1 MKRRMIALIIL
12 AVVCV
17 VLCSCAK
24 KKTNEKDAV
33 DKPNIEQTDD
43 NLNQQD
49 KADNASANQDRDA
62 SDTFSEEKENKS
74 DANPSKGSSS
84 ATTNTAKHSHSYS
97 EVSSV
102 AATCTSDGSRNYK
115 CSCGKSCSERI
126 SATGHNWK
134 SATCTEPKTCSIC
147 GATEGSAAGHNYGG
161 GTTCTVCGHKL
172 TMTFT
177 GNVGSEVVLKDK
189 LHFGEQTVASI
200 VVDSITTSYDG
211 GCVYIYCTPTYVMAE
226 GTSGSTSIFCGANI
240 YDKQGNLV
248 KYIKQSSG
256 LTETNIGTG
265 AQFNFLLNVSDLTV
279 GEYYLELLGG
289 DYNARAYVK

>member
-1 MKRRMIALIIL
+1 MKRRMTVLIIL
-12 AVVCV
+12 VIVCAL
-17 VLCSCAK
+17 LCSCAK
-24 KKTNEKDAV
+24 KKINRKDTT
-33 DKPNIEQTDD
+33 DKPSIEQTDD
-43 NLNQQD
+43 TLKQD
-49 KADNASANQDRDA
+49 KDKDKTTAEPEEAVDDVPPEVKEDKPNVSPAKDNNA
-62 SDTFSEEKENKS
+62 
-74 DANPSKGSSS
+74 
-84 ATTNTAKHSHSYS
+84 ATTNASKHSHSYS

-102 AATCTSDGSRNYK
+102 AATCTSDGSRDYK
-115 CSCGKSCSERI
+115 CSCGKSYSEAI
-126 SATGHNWK
+126 PATGHSWK
-134 SATCTEPKTCSIC
+134 SATCTEPKTCSAC
-147 GATEGSAAGHNYGG
+147 GATEGAAAGHNYDG

-200 VVDSITTSYDG
+200 IVDDIVTSYDG
-211 GCVYIYCTPTYVMAE
+211 SCVYIYCTPTYVMAE

-240 YDKQGNLV
+240 YDEQGNLV
-248 KYIKQSSG
+248 KCIEQSSG

-289 DYNARAYVK
+289 DYNAQAYVR

>member
-1 MKRRMIALIIL
+1 MKRRMTVLIIL
-12 AVVCV
+12 VIVCAL
-17 VLCSCAK
+17 LCSCAK
-24 KKTNEKDAV
+24 KKINKKDTT
-33 DKPNIEQTDD
+33 DKSSIEQTDD
-43 NLNQQD
+43 SLNQD
-49 KADNASANQDRDA
+49 KDKDEAPAAPEKTANDAPSEVKEDRPDVSPAKDNS
-62 SDTFSEEKENKS
+62 T
-74 DANPSKGSSS
+74 
-84 ATTNTAKHSHSYS
+84 ATTNASRHSHSYS

-102 AATCTSDGSRNYK
+102 AATCISDGSRDYE
-115 CSCGKSCSERI
+115 CSCGKSYSETI
-126 SATGHNWK
+126 PATGHSWE
-134 SATCTEPKTCSIC
+134 SATCTEPKTCSVC

-161 GTTCTVCGHKL
+161 GTTCIVCGHKL

-200 VVDSITTSYDG
+200 IVDEISTSFDG
-211 GCVYIYCTPTYVMAE
+211 ECVYIYCTPTYVMAE

-240 YDKQGNLV
+240 YDGQGNLV
-248 KYIKQSSG
+248 KYIEQSSG

-289 DYNARAYVK
+289 DYNAQAYVR